1 MNPTFT
7 TPLMTMRDSETKGD
21 TQTQVDPKAT
31 AQSGTKE
38 INEQLRKAKELCK
51 SYRRKLITNWS
62 TSIDFRRGKPFAS
75 QTDEDQVAVNLDW
88 SLTKAKQAQ
97 LFSQVP
103 QIRIN
108 HGQDTQAP
116 WVASFERKVNDML
129 IDGGIE
135 SAMDECLPDCIN
147 AAGIGVVL
155 VSYETLTEDKQVPA
169 VDLSVLAPEMQSQ
182 IQQSGTMPDGTQVP
196 METVPQTIDSRYV
209 VRRISP
215 SDFLWPVDFSGSDFD
230 NAQWLGRS
238 GRVSWAEAVKLFNLK
253 EEDKDDYL
261 GTDRHQLDY
270 LTNDLDRDAAVSED
284 KVEFDEIFY
293 KESAYSTEAKK
304 FATIHHV
311 VFVAGKSDPAID
323 EPWKGQRLDE
333 QRDALLGAQRFPIR
347 VLTLTYITDD
357 TIPPSDSAIGR
368 PQVNEL
374 NKLRTIDIRQRE
386 RSIPMRWADVN
397 RVDPMIMQSIMKGT
411 WQAVIPVQG
420 DGSRILG
427 EVARAQFPNEDFA
440 FDKIVKQDLTMAWV
454 LGPNQV
460 GSGADV
466 ETKGESQNIAQGVQ
480 TTIARERAK
489 VASFVVGIGKVL
501 GGLVA
506 LYEDPQGFG
515 DGFDPAISKALSY
528 SILTDSTVL
537 LDSNQRLQRLD
548 HFVNVYGKSGWVN
561 LEPVLKEIALLTGLD
576 PNIAIQAPPPAP
588 PEKPNISL
596 RLTGAQDAMNPLL
609 LAFLINSGQA
619 PNPDQI
625 EQAKAL
631 IQKAVVNPAIAPPAP
646 PVGPDGQPAPPGPP
660 PPPGV
665 GDANPNMTTMPKIT
679 ERSDAP
685 KGVV

>member
-1 MNPTFT
+1 
-7 TPLMTMRDSETKGD
+7 MTMRDSEVKAD
-21 TQTQVDPKAT
+21 APMQPQTDKQGAPQAKAD
-31 AQSGTKE
+31 TKE
-38 INEQLRKAKELCK
+38 INDQLRQAKELCK
-51 SYRRKLITNWS
+51 SYRRKLINNWS
-62 TSIDFRRGKPFAS
+62 TSIDYRRGKPFAS
-75 QTDEDQVAVNLDW
+75 QSDEDQVAVNLDW
-88 SLTKAKQAQ
+88 SLTKSKQAS

-116 WVASFERKVNDML
+116 WVSSFERKVNDVL
-129 IDGGIE
+129 VDGGIE
-135 SAMDECLPDCIN
+135 AAMDECLPDCIN

-155 VSYETLTEDKQVPA
+155 VSYETLTEDKEVPA
-169 VDLSVLAPEMQSQ
+169 VDLSVLAPEMQAQ
-182 IQQSGTMPDGTQVP
+182 IQQSGTMPDGTPVP
-196 METVPQTIDSRYV
+196 METVPQIVDQRYV
-209 VRRISP
+209 IRRISP
-215 SDFLWPVDFSGSDFD
+215 SDFLWPLDFSGSDFD

-238 GRVSWAEAVKLFNLK
+238 GRVSWAEAVKRFGLK
-253 EEDKDDYL
+253 ESEKDNYL

-270 LTNDLDRDAAVSED
+270 LTNDLDRDAAISED

-293 KESAYSTEAKK
+293 KETCYSTEAKK
-304 FATIHHV
+304 FALIHHV
-311 VFVAGKSDPAID
+311 VFLANKLEPVLD
-323 EPWKGQRLDE
+323 EPWKGQRMDE
-333 QRDALLGAQRFPIR
+333 ERDVVLGSQRFPIR

-374 NKLRTIDIRQRE
+374 NSLRTNNILQRK

-411 WQAVIPVQG
+411 WQSVIPVQG
-420 DGSRILG
+420 DGTRILG
-427 EVARAQFPNEDFA
+427 EVAKAQFPNEDFA

-454 LGPNQV
+454 LGPNQI

-466 ETKGESQNIAQGVQ
+466 ETKGESENIAQGVQ
-480 TTIARERAK
+480 TSVARERAK

-515 DGFDPAISKALSY
+515 EGYDPAVSKALSY
-528 SILTDSTVL
+528 SILADSTVL
-537 LDSNQRLQRLD
+537 LDSAQRLNRLD
-548 HFVNVYGKSGWVN
+548 HFVNVYGKSGFVN
-561 LEPVLKEIALLTGLD
+561 LEPVLREIALLTGLD
-576 PNIAIQAPPPAP
+576 PNVAIKAPGPKP
-588 PEKPNISL
+588 PETPNISL

-631 IQKAVVNPAIAPPAP
+631 IQKAVVNPVAMPPTPPLGVDGQPMPPGPPAP
-646 PVGPDGQPAPPGPP
+646 P
-660 PPPGV
+660 GV
-665 GDANPNMTTMPKIT
+665 GEANPDMTTMPKIT

-685 KGVV
+685 KGAV